1 MDVTQL
7 DDIVYVIC
15 LGSPVIK
22 MFTADTLSPLSEG
35 IHVEE
40 QEPNHLVRIVAS
52 RRDRQLYVADN
63 AGRCIWRVSVS
74 DGRHSYVKW
83 LTENVHVSGMSLTSR
98 HLLVMS
104 WRRPA
109 TYYLRQHSTTDGQ
122 LLREVALP
130 SYVSY
135 LVHAAETTRGTFVFS
150 HEVTSQ
156 NESHKAVS
164 ELFILCHCH
173 FIINH

>member
-15 LGSPVIK
+15 LRSPVIK

-40 QEPNHLVRIVAS
+40 QEPNHLVNIVAS

-63 AGRCIWRVSVS
+63 RGRCIWRVSVS
-74 DGRHSYVKW
+74 DGGHSYVKW
-83 LTENVHVSGMSLTSR
+83 LTDNVHVSGMSLTSR
-98 HLLVMS
+98 HLLMMS

-122 LLREVALP
+122 LLREVTLP
-130 SYVSY
+130 GYAKYVGDA
-135 LVHAAETTRGTFVFS
+135 VETSRGTFVFG
-150 HEVTSQ
+150 HVGTSQ
-156 NESHKAVS
+156 NERQKAVS